1 MWASEGYD
9 GISNFLLRHADEERD
24 HITKVMQY
32 IMLRGGKS
40 KIQAIPASPADSK
53 SIYEYFHK
61 VLENE
66 VNNANGVYNCVNAA
80 FDEKD
85 WATWNF
91 MQWFVKEQVEE
102 EYLCLTSL
110 IRLKLQVVKMLL
122 KLRYI
127 SLIKN

>member
-1 MWASEGYD
+1 MWASERYD

-24 HITKVMQY
+24 HMTKVMQY

-80 FDEKD
+80 FDRKD
-85 WATWNF
+85 WPHWNF
-91 MQWFVKEQVEE
+91 MQWFVKEHVEE
-102 EYLCLTSL
+102 ETFVHDL
-110 IRLKLQVVKMLL
+110 IDKIEIAGGKMLL
-122 KLRYI
+122 KLCYI